1 MILQQLQKQD
11 SIIRELNT
19 RIKALESVGPDAQ
32 KVASKLFFRIIN
44 ITHLGAFRYEAYFLK
59 YLSLKTS
66 IDVTKWLTLASKTA
80 LEHELTNMKRENSL
94 MVTAWYDLTS
104 RLQMDNVGLQR
115 RQDAP
120 KSWMNKQ
127 RQAVNAFGRR

>member
-1 MILQQLQKQD
+1 VILQQLQKQD

-19 RIKALESVGPDAQ
+19 RIKDLESGGPDAQ
-32 KVASKLFFRIIN
+32 KVTSKLFFREID
-44 ITHLGAFRYEAYFLK
+44 ITQLGASRHEACV
-59 YLSLKTS
+59 
-66 IDVTKWLTLASKTA
+66 DVTTWLTLPSKTA
-80 LEHELTNMKRENSL
+80 LEQEFNNLKRENSL
-94 MVTAWYDLTS
+94 VVTAWYDLTS

-120 KSWMNKQ
+120 RSWMNKQ

>member
-19 RIKALESVGPDAQ
+19 RIKDLESGGPDAQ
-32 KVASKLFFRIIN
+32 KVMSKPFYIIKY
-44 ITHLGAFRYEAYFLK
+44 THLGTFRYEACF
-59 YLSLKTS
+59 SQTA
-66 IDVTKWLTLASKTA
+66 IPIICVDVATWLILIFKTA
-80 LEHELTNMKRENSL
+80 MEQELTNMKRENSL

-115 RQDAP
+115 RQDVP

>member
-19 RIKALESVGPDAQ
+19 RIKDLESGGPDAQ
-32 KVASKLFFRIIN
+32 KVMSKLFCIIN
-44 ITHLGAFRYEAYFLK
+44 YTHLGASDVKPAFLQN
-59 YLSLKTS
+59 LSLKTCVG
-66 IDVTKWLTLASKTA
+66 VTPWLTLNCKTA
-80 LEHELTNMKRENSL
+80 LEQELTNMKRENSL